1 MDCYWI
7 LSEGPFHIPEVYL
20 QFIFDETFSDKLDG
34 ESYYQ
39 SGDNKGTMR
48 LRNIQLCDFFE
59 DKS

>member
-1 MDCYWI
+1 MKH
-7 LSEGPFHIPEVYL
+7 SA
-20 QFIFDETFSDKLDG
+20 TKLDG

-59 DKS
+59 DNRDEDTHYIVPDQVFQAEFNILLQ